1 MQTGNRESIS
11 NIIDHCNSKINS
23 SHVIFEPIGQ
33 YLIGMSTL
41 QLAWPRKGKR
51 CRQYEPVWPSSPL
64 ALVTSG
70 NCWQLP
76 IFKTRWLLVESV
88 TFRMRPPFS
97 LLKINC
103 CGLVSHTWLIF
114 SFRLLTGDPITHQQL
129 KCGTRSNNFFTFVDV
144 ECFQQINLFPN
155 SHWEFS

>member
-1 MQTGNRESIS
+1 MQADKRESLS
-11 NIIDHCNSKINS
+11 NILKKLNIKNLSLWYIDQCNSELYGSQVK
-23 SHVIFEPIGQ
+23 VEPIGQ
-33 YLIGMSTL
+33 YLIGMSTFQ

-88 TFRMRPPFS
+88 TLRMRPPFS

-103 CGLVSHTWLIF
+103 SGLVSNTWLSF
-114 SFRLLTGDPITHQQL
+114 NFRLLTVDPSQSSSTI
-129 KCGTRSNNFFTFVDV
+129 KMRN
-144 ECFQQINLFPN
+144 
-155 SHWEFS
+155 